1 MSKEFLMPKLG
12 MTMEEG
18 TITKWLKQE
27 GEKVEKGEPI
37 VEIMTDK
44 VNIEVESPYD
54 GTLLKILAK
63 EGDVIPILQP
73 IAIIGEE
80 GEEIK
85 VEEKKEEIKPAEEEI
100 IKASPAAKRLA
111 REAGIDLSLIKGT
124 GPGGRIVEED
134 VRAYIESRKKEEPV
148 TQPVIEAPPQPS
160 QVSTVLETAPISR
173 EEPISSVRREI
184 ASRLSKSYKEAVHIT
199 LEFSADVTNIVKI
212 REKLKEKAEANK
224 LPVPTFND
232 IFVRIVSL
240 VLKEHPNL
248 NAHFDGEKLT
258 IFNTVNMGV
267 AVAVKEGLLVPVVKE
282 AEKKNVFEIA
292 KITADL
298 VSRAREGK
306 VLPDELS
313 GGTFTITNLGMFG
326 IDFFTPIINPPQ
338 VAILGIGRIREVLKP
353 GNIVANELVLSLSV
367 DHRVVDGAPAA
378 RFLKDLGDALKE
390 PILFLL

>member
-1 MSKEFLMPKLG
+1 MSKEFVMPKLG

-18 TITKWLKQE
+18 TITKWLKKE
-27 GEKVEKGEPI
+27 GDKVEKGEPI

-44 VNIEVESPYD
+44 VNMEVESPYD
-54 GTLLKILAK
+54 GILLKIVAK
-63 EGDVIPILQP
+63 EGDVVPILQP

-80 GEEIK
+80 GEEVKAEEPK
-85 VEEKKEEIKPAEEEI
+85 VEEKKEEVKIEEEV
-100 IKASPAAKRLA
+100 IKASPAAKKLA

-124 GPGGRIVEED
+124 GPDGRIVEKD
-134 VRAYIESRKKEEPV
+134 VLAYIEAHKKVEVAPQITPEPSV
-148 TQPVIEAPPQPS
+148 
-160 QVSTVLETAPISR
+160 QVSQLVYR
-173 EEPISSVRREI
+173 EETISSIRREI
-184 ASRLSKSYKEAVHIT
+184 AGRLSKSYREAVHIT
-199 LEFSADVTNIVKI
+199 LEFTADVTDIVKI
-212 REKLKEKAEANK
+212 REKLKEKASSKN

-232 IFVRIVSL
+232 IFVRLVSL
-240 VLKEHPNL
+240 VLKDYPNL

-258 IFNTVNMGV
+258 VFNTVNMGV

-282 AEKKNVFEIA
+282 AEKKSIFEIA
-292 KITADL
+292 KITSDL
-298 VSRAREGK
+298 VSRTREGK

-353 GNIVANELVLSLSV
+353 GNIVVNEVTLSLSV

-378 RFLKDLGDALKE
+378 MFLRDLGEALKD
-390 PILFLL
+390 PILYLF

>member
-1 MSKEFLMPKLG
+1 MSKEFVMPKLG

-18 TITKWLKQE
+18 TITKWLKKE
-27 GEKVEKGEPI
+27 GDKVEKGEPI

-44 VNIEVESPYD
+44 VNMEVESPYD
-54 GTLLKILAK
+54 GILLKIVAK
-63 EGDVIPILQP
+63 EGDVVPILQP

-80 GEEIK
+80 GEEVKVEESK
-85 VEEKKEEIKPAEEEI
+85 VEEKKEEVKIEEEV
-100 IKASPAAKRLA
+100 IKASPAAKKLA

-124 GPGGRIVEED
+124 GPDGRIVEKD
-134 VRAYIESRKKEEPV
+134 VLAYIEAHKKVEVAPQITPEPSV
-148 TQPVIEAPPQPS
+148 
-160 QVSTVLETAPISR
+160 QVSQLVYR
-173 EEPISSVRREI
+173 EETISSIRREI
-184 ASRLSKSYKEAVHIT
+184 AGRLSKSYREAVHIT
-199 LEFSADVTNIVKI
+199 LEFTADVTDIVKI
-212 REKLKEKAEANK
+212 REKLKEKASSKN

-232 IFVRIVSL
+232 IFVRLVSL
-240 VLKEHPNL
+240 VLKDYPNL

-258 IFNTVNMGV
+258 VFNTVNMGV

-282 AEKKNVFEIA
+282 AEKKSIFEIA
-292 KITADL
+292 KITSDL
-298 VSRAREGK
+298 VSRTREGK

-353 GNIVANELVLSLSV
+353 GNIVVDEVTLSLSV

-378 RFLKDLGDALKE
+378 MFLRDLGEALKD
-390 PILFLL
+390 PILYLL

>member
-1 MSKEFLMPKLG
+1 MSKEFVMPKLG

-18 TITKWLKQE
+18 TITRWIKKE
-27 GEKVEKGEPI
+27 GDKVEKGEPI
-37 VEIMTDK
+37 VEVMTDK
-44 VNIEVESPYD
+44 VNIEVESPD
-54 GTLLKILAK
+54 NGTILKILAK
-63 EGDVIPILQP
+63 EGDVVPILQP
-73 IAIIGEE
+73 IAIIGEA
-80 GEEIK
+80 GEEVKI
-85 VEEKKEEIKPAEEEI
+85 EEKKEAVEEG

-134 VRAYIESRKKEEPV
+134 VKDYIESHKERV
-148 TQPVIEAPPQPS
+148 TTQPPP
-160 QVSTVLETAPISR
+160 VSTPVVEVTPLSK

-184 ASRLSKSYKEAVHIT
+184 ASKLSKSYREAVHIT
-199 LEFSADVTNIVKI
+199 LEFSADVTGIVEI
-212 REKLKEKAEANK
+212 RERLKEKAEKNK

-240 VLKEHPNL
+240 VLKDYPTL

-292 KITADL
+292 NITGDL
-298 VSRAREGK
+298 VNRTREGK
-306 VLPDELS
+306 ILPDELS

-338 VAILGIGRIREVLKP
+338 VAILGIGRIKEVLKP
-353 GNIVANELVLSLSV
+353 GNAVVSEVVLSLSV

-378 RFLKDLGDALKE
+378 RFLKDIGEALKD
-390 PILFLL
+390 PLLFLI

>member
-1 MSKEFLMPKLG
+1 MGKEFVMPKLG

-18 TITKWLKQE
+18 TITRWLKKE
-27 GEKVEKGEPI
+27 GDRVEKGEPI

-44 VNIEVESPYD
+44 VNMEVESPYE
-54 GTLLKILAK
+54 GTLLKIIAK
-63 EGDVIPILQP
+63 EGDVVPILQP

-80 GEEIK
+80 GEEVK
-85 VEEKKEEIKPAEEEI
+85 VEEKKEEVKAEEGI

-124 GPGGRIVEED
+124 GPDGRIVEKD
-134 VRAYIESRKKEEPV
+134 VLAYIEAHKKVEVTPQVTTEPS
-148 TQPVIEAPPQPS
+148 IE
-160 QVSTVLETAPISR
+160 VSEPTYR
-173 EEPISSVRREI
+173 EESISSLRREI
-184 ASRLSKSYKEAVHIT
+184 ASRLSKSYREAVHIT
-199 LEFSADVTNIVKI
+199 LEFTADVTSIVKI
-212 REKLKEKAEANK
+212 RERLKEKASINN

-240 VLKEHPNL
+240 VLKDHPNL

-282 AEKKNVFEIA
+282 AEKKNIFEIA
-292 KITADL
+292 RITSDL
-298 VSRAREGK
+298 VNRTREGK

-338 VAILGIGRIREVLKP
+338 VAILGIGRIKEVLKP
-353 GNIVANELVLSLSV
+353 GNTTVNEVVLSLSV
-367 DHRVVDGAPAA
+367 DHRIVDGAPAA
-378 RFLKDLGDALKE
+378 MFLRDLGEALKDPVLY
-390 PILFLL
+390 LF

>member
-1 MSKEFLMPKLG
+1 MSKEFVMPKLG

-18 TITKWLKQE
+18 TITKWIKKE
-27 GEKVEKGEPI
+27 GDKVEKGEPI
-37 VEIMTDK
+37 VEVMTDK

-54 GTLLKILAK
+54 GTILKILAN
-63 EGDVIPILQP
+63 EGDVVPILQP
-73 IAIIGEE
+73 IAVIGEE
-80 GEEIK
+80 GEVVK
-85 VEEKKEEIKPAEEEI
+85 VEEKKEEPKVAEEEI

-111 REAGIDLSLIKGT
+111 REAGVDLSLIKGT

-134 VRAYIESRKKEEPV
+134 VKAYIESHKKEEV
-148 TQPVIEAPPQPS
+148 TPVIEAPSQPTPIVEV
-160 QVSTVLETAPISR
+160 VSSR

-184 ASRLSKSYKEAVHIT
+184 ATRLSKSYREAVHIT
-199 LEFSADVTNIVKI
+199 LEFSADVTEIVKI
-212 REKLKEKAEANK
+212 RERLKEKAEANK

-292 KITADL
+292 KITSDL
-298 VSRAREGK
+298 VGRTREGK
-306 VLPDELS
+306 ILPDELS

-338 VAILGIGRIREVLKP
+338 VAILGIGRIKEVLRP
-353 GNIVANELVLSLSV
+353 DNTVANEVVLSLSV

-378 RFLKDLGDALKE
+378 RFLRDLGEALKD
-390 PILFLL
+390 PLLFLI

>member
-1 MSKEFLMPKLG
+1 MGKEFVMPKLG

-18 TITKWLKQE
+18 TITRWLKKE
-27 GEKVEKGEPI
+27 GDRVEKGEPI

-44 VNIEVESPYD
+44 VNMEVESPYE
-54 GTLLKILAK
+54 GTLLKIIAK
-63 EGDVIPILQP
+63 EGDVVPILQP

-80 GEEIK
+80 GEEVK
-85 VEEKKEEIKPAEEEI
+85 VEEKKEEVKAEEGI

-124 GPGGRIVEED
+124 GPDGRIVEKD
-134 VRAYIESRKKEEPV
+134 VLAYIEAHKKVEVTPQVTTEPSIKV
-148 TQPVIEAPPQPS
+148 SEA
-160 QVSTVLETAPISR
+160 TYR
-173 EEPISSVRREI
+173 EESISSLRREI
-184 ASRLSKSYKEAVHIT
+184 ASRLSRSYREAVHIT
-199 LEFSADVTNIVKI
+199 LEFTADVTNIVKI
-212 REKLKEKAEANK
+212 RERLKEKASTNN

-240 VLKEHPNL
+240 VLKDHPNL

-282 AEKKNVFEIA
+282 AEKKNIFEIA
-292 KITADL
+292 RITSDL
-298 VSRAREGK
+298 VNRTREGK

-338 VAILGIGRIREVLKP
+338 VAILGIGRIKEVLKP
-353 GNIVANELVLSLSV
+353 GNMTVNEVVLSLSV
-367 DHRVVDGAPAA
+367 DHRIVDGAPAA
-378 RFLKDLGDALKE
+378 MFLRDLGEALKDPVLY
-390 PILFLL
+390 LF

>member
-1 MSKEFLMPKLG
+1 MSKEFVMPKLG

-18 TITKWLKQE
+18 TITKWLKKE
-27 GEKVEKGEPI
+27 GDKVEKGEPI

-44 VNIEVESPYD
+44 VNMEVESPYD
-54 GTLLKILAK
+54 GILLKIVAK
-63 EGDVIPILQP
+63 EGDVVPILQP

-80 GEEIK
+80 GEEVKTEEPK
-85 VEEKKEEIKPAEEEI
+85 VEEKKEEVKIEEEL
-100 IKASPAAKRLA
+100 IKASPAAKKLA

-124 GPGGRIVEED
+124 GPDGRIVEKD
-134 VRAYIESRKKEEPV
+134 VLAYIEAHKKVEVAPQITPEPSV
-148 TQPVIEAPPQPS
+148 
-160 QVSTVLETAPISR
+160 QVSQLVYR
-173 EEPISSVRREI
+173 EETISSIRREI
-184 ASRLSKSYKEAVHIT
+184 AGRLSKSYREAVHIT
-199 LEFSADVTNIVKI
+199 LEFTADVTDIVKI
-212 REKLKEKAEANK
+212 REKLKEKASSKN

-232 IFVRIVSL
+232 IFVRLVSL
-240 VLKEHPNL
+240 VLKDYPNL

-258 IFNTVNMGV
+258 VFNTVNMGV

-282 AEKKNVFEIA
+282 AEKKSIFEIA
-292 KITADL
+292 KITSDL
-298 VSRAREGK
+298 VSRTREGK

-353 GNIVANELVLSLSV
+353 GNIVVDEVTLSLSV

-378 RFLKDLGDALKE
+378 MFLRDLGEALKD
-390 PILFLL
+390 PILYLL

>member
-27 GEKVEKGEPI
+27 GDKVEKGEPI

-85 VEEKKEEIKPAEEEI
+85 VEEKKEEIKTAEEEI

-134 VRAYIESRKKEEPV
+134 VRAYIESHKKEEPI
-148 TQPVIEAPPQPS
+148 TQPVIEAPQPS